1 MKKFLLS
8 LCMVLALAACDEK
21 KTSEQANAKP
31 VIKIGAIL
39 PLSGSQAPTSEAAK
53 AGMLKA
59 LKEKTNPNQHYDYQL
74 VFEDNQAKLASMPV
88 IASKMIMH
96 DNVDAIGT
104 VTSAMAKVIAP
115 ISDQKGKILYAQSTE
130 EIDYKPFGKYA
141 FVQGFSSIA
150 LVEKVIEALKK
161 QNADNIAI
169 FGQNIGIQT
178 SIVKDFERRLA
189 EENIK
194 YTINL
199 SNPGETD
206 FRMTIA
212 QIRNKDFTKFSTML
226 FPPEKDIVIKQLIE
240 SGVERKDIIGMNLD
254 MGKPK
259 DLYNDTL
266 SVSFDSGTEDFVE
279 SIQKEYELD
288 CTHSAAEFYDFV
300 SLIIEAYENLYKEG
314 QKPTAGEV
322 TAYIHN
328 KKEFPC
334 MSGICTV
341 HANGF
346 ITNEPI
352 FLTYKNNKWVKV
364 EE

>member
-1 MKKFLLS
+1 MRKWLLS
-8 LCMVLALAACDEK
+8 LCMVLALVACKDEK
-21 KTSEQANAKP
+21 KDVNAKP
-31 VIKIGAIL
+31 VVKIGAIL
-39 PLSGSQAPTSEAAK
+39 PLTGSQAPTSEAAK

-59 LKEKTNPNQHYDYQL
+59 LKENTNPNQHYDYQL
-74 VFEDNQAKLASMPV
+74 IFEDNQAKLSSMPA
-88 IASKMIMH
+88 IANKMIMH

-115 ISDQKGKILYAQSTE
+115 ISDQREKILYAQSTE

-161 QNADNIAI
+161 QKADNIAI

-178 SIVKDFERRLA
+178 SIVKDFERRLT
-189 EENIK
+189 EENFK

-212 QIRNKDFTKFSTML
+212 QIRNKGFTKFSTML

-240 SGVERKDIIGMNLD
+240 AGVEQKDIIGMNLD

-259 DLYNDTL
+259 DLYDGTL
-266 SVSFDSGTEDFVE
+266 SISFDSGTENFVE
-279 SIQKEYELD
+279 SIQREYSLD

-300 SLIIEAYENLYKEG
+300 SLMIEAYENLYKEG
-314 QKPTAGEV
+314 QKPTADEIKS
-322 TAYIHN
+322 YIYN
-328 KKEFPC
+328 KKEFSC

-341 HANGF
+341 NPNGF

-352 FLTYKNNKWVKV
+352 FLTYKNGKWVKA